1 MASNDQTELN
11 KAEKSVIEQESDSEF
26 EEENEDWDDWG
37 EDDDN
42 DGGENDK
49 PFMCLFLDSQFSSC
63 SELWEHCRL
72 AHKFDFDGIRKELGL
87 DFYGSFKL
95 INYVRS
101 QVAENR
107 CWSCGLACQSHQDIQ
122 NHLHET
128 VNLKEIKP
136 LWDDDKYL
144 KPFMQD
150 DPLLYSFNEDEEGE
164 DNHMTLDDQ
173 EELMRDLSNIDGMC
187 IEDTDMLEKSAHGYG
202 ENGAKEAASTSSSHE
217 NMGNSSKME
226 MVNGDSE
233 ERVGSSDGKPSDKH
247 SKASIMNLVDKDI
260 KKANANYFGAY
271 SSFGIHREMISD
283 KVRMDAYSQAILKN
297 PSLMTGAVVMDVG
310 CGTGILSF
318 SSEVALAFEMLV
330 NLASGTRIVGLNP
343 VSRASR
349 VIAVEASE
357 KMASVA
363 TQIAKEN
370 GLWRCTEGNN
380 QYTGVMEVV
389 QGMVEEIDKSIQIK
403 PHSVD
408 VLLSEWMGY
417 CLLYETML
425 SSVLFARDKWLKPGG
440 AILPDTASIYAAGF
454 GSGGTSLPFW
464 EEVYG
469 FNMSCV
475 GKELVQDAAKFPIV
489 DVVDEKDLV
498 TDAVLLQAFDL
509 ATMKPDEVDFTASIE
524 LEPKSICLAN
534 NSTEL
539 TSKTTWCYGVVL
551 WFDTGFT
558 PRFCKETPS
567 VLSTSPYTPKTHW
580 SQTIFTFLEPI
591 AMAPGK
597 PYVDKSAAVGT
608 DACPASRIHLRISI
622 ARAVEHHRSID
633 ISIETSGVDLDG
645 RKRCWPVQIFNLS

>member
-63 SELWEHCRL
+63 SELFEHCRL

-122 NHLHET
+122 NHVHET
-128 VNLKEIKP
+128 VKLKDIKP

-173 EELMRDLSNIDGMC
+173 EELMRDLRNIDEMC
-187 IEDTDMLEKSAHGYG
+187 IEDTDTLEKSAHGYG
-202 ENGAKEAASTSSSHE
+202 ENGAKEVASTSSSHE
-217 NMGNSSKME
+217 NVGNSSKME

-247 SKASIMNLVDKDI
+247 SKVSLMNLVDKDI

-310 CGTGILSF
+310 CGTGILSLF
-318 SSEVALAFEMLV
+318 AAKT
-330 NLASGTRIVGLNP
+330 G
-343 VSRASR
+343 ASR
-349 VIAVEASE
+349 VIAIEASE

-417 CLLYETML
+417 CLLYETMP

-454 GSGGTSLPFW
+454 GKGGTSLPFW

-498 TDAVLLQAFDL
+498 TDAVLLQTFDL

>member
-202 ENGAKEAASTSSSHE
+202 ENGAKEVASTSSSHE

-226 MVNGDSE
+226 MVNRDSE

-310 CGTGILSF
+310 CGTGILSLF
-318 SSEVALAFEMLV
+318 AAKT
-330 NLASGTRIVGLNP
+330 G
-343 VSRASR
+343 ASR

-454 GSGGTSLPFW
+454 GRGGTSLPFW

>member
-63 SELWEHCRL
+63 SELFEHCRL

-122 NHLHET
+122 NHVHET
-128 VNLKEIKP
+128 VKLKDIKP

-173 EELMRDLSNIDGMC
+173 EELMRDLRNIDEMC
-187 IEDTDMLEKSAHGYG
+187 IEDTDTLEKSAHGYG
-202 ENGAKEAASTSSSHE
+202 VNGAKEVASTSSSHE
-217 NMGNSSKME
+217 NVGNSSKME

-247 SKASIMNLVDKDI
+247 SKVSLMNLVDKDI

-283 KVRMDAYSQAILKN
+283 KVRMDAYCQAILKN

-310 CGTGILSF
+310 CGTGILSLF
-318 SSEVALAFEMLV
+318 AAKT
-330 NLASGTRIVGLNP
+330 G
-343 VSRASR
+343 ASR
-349 VIAVEASE
+349 VIAIEASE

-454 GSGGTSLPFW
+454 GKGGTSLPFW

-498 TDAVLLQAFDL
+498 TDAVLLQTFDL

>member
-1 MASNDQTELN
+1 MTSNDQTELN

-63 SELWEHCRL
+63 SELFEHCRL

-122 NHLHET
+122 NHVHET
-128 VNLKEIKP
+128 VKLKDIKP

-173 EELMRDLSNIDGMC
+173 EELMRDLRNIDEMC
-187 IEDTDMLEKSAHGYG
+187 IEDTDTLEKSAHGYG
-202 ENGAKEAASTSSSHE
+202 VNGAKEVASTSSSHE
-217 NMGNSSKME
+217 NVGNSSKME

-247 SKASIMNLVDKDI
+247 SKVSLMNLVDKDI

-310 CGTGILSF
+310 CGTGILSLF
-318 SSEVALAFEMLV
+318 AAKT
-330 NLASGTRIVGLNP
+330 G
-343 VSRASR
+343 ASR
-349 VIAVEASE
+349 VIAIEASE

-454 GSGGTSLPFW
+454 GKGGTSLPFW

-498 TDAVLLQAFDL
+498 TDAVLLQTFDL

>member
-63 SELWEHCRL
+63 SELFEHCRL

-107 CWSCGLACQSHQDIQ
+107 CWSCGLACQSQQDIQ

-128 VNLKEIKP
+128 VKLKDIKP

-150 DPLLYSFNEDEEGE
+150 DPLLYSFDEEGE

-173 EELMRDLSNIDGMC
+173 EELMRDLRNIDEMC
-187 IEDTDMLEKSAHGYG
+187 IEDTDTLEKSAHGYG
-202 ENGAKEAASTSSSHE
+202 ENGAKEVASTSSSHE

-310 CGTGILSF
+310 CGTGILSLF
-318 SSEVALAFEMLV
+318 AAKT
-330 NLASGTRIVGLNP
+330 G
-343 VSRASR
+343 ASR

-454 GSGGTSLPFW
+454 GRGGTSLPFW

-498 TDAVLLQAFDL
+498 TDAVLLQTFDL

-645 RKRCWPVQIFNLS
+645 RKRRWPVQIFNLS

>member
-63 SELWEHCRL
+63 SELFEHCRL

-107 CWSCGLACQSHQDIQ
+107 CWSCGLACQSQQDIQ

-128 VNLKEIKP
+128 VKLKDIKP

-150 DPLLYSFNEDEEGE
+150 DPLLYSFDEEGE

-173 EELMRDLSNIDGMC
+173 EELMRDLRNIDEMC
-187 IEDTDMLEKSAHGYG
+187 IEDTDTLEKSAHGYG
-202 ENGAKEAASTSSSHE
+202 ENGAKEVASTSSSHE

-283 KVRMDAYSQAILKN
+283 KVRMDAYGQAILKN

-310 CGTGILSF
+310 CGTGILSLF
-318 SSEVALAFEMLV
+318 AAKT
-330 NLASGTRIVGLNP
+330 G
-343 VSRASR
+343 ASR

-380 QYTGVMEVV
+380 HYTGVMEVV

-454 GSGGTSLPFW
+454 GRGGTSLPFW

-498 TDAVLLQAFDL
+498 TDAVLLQTFDL